1 MKQIIC
7 YKCGQSLERIND
19 ACPEKHKRGK
29 KGVTYKKLEHYIE
42 RRLHPTG
49 WDKKMEELEM
59 TTPKGV
65 VSRKTGISINKG
77 RKWSKEHLQ
86 KLVDNSR
93 KTKENI
99 LGKIIKNI

>member
-49 WDKKMEELEM
+49 WDKKMEELEAN
-59 TTPKGV
+59 TQIPIGGTK
-65 VSRKTGISINKG
+65 GISRNKG
-77 RKWSKEHLQ
+77 RKWTKEHKQALI
-86 KLVDNSR
+86 DNSR
-93 KTKENI
+93 QTKEGL

>member
-7 YKCGQSLERIND
+7 YKCGQSIERFND
-19 ACPEKHKRGK
+19 SCPEKEKHKNSRG
-29 KGVTYKKLEHYIE
+29 YKKFEHYIE

-49 WDKKMEELEM
+49 WDKKMAELDM
-59 TTPKGV
+59 TMPKVYVATKKRG
-65 VSRKTGISINKG
+65 SYNKG
-77 RKWSKEHLQ
+77 RKWSKEHFQ